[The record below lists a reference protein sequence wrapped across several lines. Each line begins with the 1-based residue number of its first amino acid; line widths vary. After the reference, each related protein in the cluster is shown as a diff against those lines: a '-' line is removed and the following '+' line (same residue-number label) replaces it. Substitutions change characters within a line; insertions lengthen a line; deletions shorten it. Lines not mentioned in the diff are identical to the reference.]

1 MRFGGEVGCWAGAGG
16 VRPVLSEPVPGR
28 CDVRSGHG
36 FDSPAVRQYHQ
47 PVKILQR
54 YALRQFVP
62 PFFLAILVLTFV
74 LLMDRLFLLAD
85 MLVRKGVAVKTVS
98 EVALLS
104 LPFVVSICTPLGS
117 LIAGVIS
124 FGRMAQDNEI
134 RVVRAAGIKTIRLFT
149 PAAAACLLLLGVM
162 VGFNGYIVPES
173 QHQVRNLLTDVAR
186 KRPAMRI
193 REGQFMDDFPGYMI
207 YIGSMDER
215 RSAVRNVAIFE
226 TGKSK
231 GTPGFVTAP
240 TGDISYTPDGTY
252 MVMTLFDG
260 EMHELVETGSYR
272 RLQFGRHVI
281 NVVMDDD
288 LVRREREFRS
298 NEEMLLP
305 QLASTMRKLNQE
317 ALELRAKADTAR
329 LSAGAGEPSRLR
341 SDELSSRAR
350 YKRLEAARFQV
361 ELQKRLSLAFSAFFF
376 VLFGAPVGMLLR
388 RGGVGTGFIVG
399 LVFFALYYV
408 LLLAGENLAESGRL
422 SPFVG
427 MWLPNIILVLPVT
440 ELFLRAFFEKSA
452 LQLVGIRL

>member
-1 MRFGGEVGCWAGAGG
+1 MEAS
-16 VRPVLSEPVPGR
+16 P
-28 CDVRSGHG
+28 GHG
-36 FDSPAVRQYHQ
+36 FDFGMPRCYHRT
-47 PVKILQR
+47 VKTLQR

-85 MLVRKGVAVKTVS
+85 MLVRKGVAVSVVS

-134 RVVRAAGIKTIRLFT
+134 RVIRAAGIKTIRLFT
-149 PAAAACLLLLGVM
+149 PAAFACLLLLAAM
-162 VGFNGYIVPES
+162 VGFNGYVVPEA
-173 QHQVRNLLTDVAR
+173 QHRVRNLLTDVAR
-186 KRPAMRI
+186 KRPAMRV
-193 REGQFMDDFPGYMI
+193 REGEFMDDFPGYMI
-207 YIGSMDER
+207 YIGSIDER
-215 RSAVRNVAIFE
+215 RSTVRNVAIFE
-226 TGKSK
+226 TGARK

-240 TGDISYTPDGTY
+240 LGDISYTPDDAY

-260 EMHELVETGSYR
+260 EMHELVDAGTYR
-272 RLQFGRHVI
+272 RLLFKRHVI
-281 NVVMDDD
+281 NVAMDDD
-288 LVRREREFRS
+288 LVRRDREYRS

-305 QLASTMRKLNQE
+305 QLASTMKQLNKDVAGLRGKTDE
-317 ALELRAKADTAR
+317 AGQKAKA
-329 LSAGAGEPSRLR
+329 SEPDKLKY
-341 SDELSSRAR
+341 DELKSRVKYKNLEVAR
-350 YKRLEAARFQV
+350 YQV

-376 VLFGAPVGMLLR
+376 VLFGAPVGLLLR

-399 LVFFALYYV
+399 LIFFALYYI
-408 LLLAGENLAESGRL
+408 LLLAGENMAESGRL

-440 ELFLRAFFEKSA
+440 ELFLRAFYEKS
-452 LQLVGIRL
+452 LLRLVGIRS